1 MNNMKMDSTKNMNPH
16 NMRGMKMN
24 DTKDTK
30 MNNMQGM
37 DMNSN
42 NSNIVTLNYAMPVS

>member
-1 MNNMKMDSTKNMNPH
+1 MNNMKMDSTKNMNH
-16 NMRGMKMN
+16 NMKGMKMN

-30 MNNMQGM
+30 MNNMGM

-42 NSNIVTLNYAMPVS
+42 NSDIALNYVMLRPP